1 MPLHVSSVVSL
12 TIYSC
17 SETQDEEEHHH
28 HHHHG
33 RSLQAEVGTV
43 KRCGTPD
50 LKLSAAEDAKIRA
63 RIDSYGD
70 TENKNF
76 DVVTVDVAFRVIHDG
91 NDGNLSDQAITD
103 QINVLNTAFAP
114 YKFQFS
120 LRETIRI
127 NNAAQYATCGDGSD
141 GQEVKAQIRNPDDGP
156 NVLYFYTCDLL
167 PALLGYATFP
177 SYYVTFPLFDGVVI
191 TFQSFPGGTLAP
203 YNLGQ
208 TSTHEVGHW

>member
-63 RIDSYGD
+63 RIASYGG
-70 TENKNF
+70 TENKNYE
-76 DVVTVDVAFRVIHDG
+76 VVTVDVAVRVIHD
-91 NDGNLSDQAITD
+91 DATGNLPDQAITD
-103 QINVLNTAFAP
+103 QMNVLNTAFAP
-114 YKFQFS
+114 YKFQFR
-120 LRETIRI
+120 LREIIRI
-127 NNAAQYATCGDGSD
+127 NDAALYATCGQGD
-141 GQEVKAQIRNPDDGP
+141 QAVKEQIRNPNDGP
-156 NVLYFYTCDLL
+156 NVLYFYTCDLVPRL
-167 PALLGYATFP
+167 LLGYATFP
-177 SYYVTFPLFDGVVI
+177 SDYAAFPLFDGVVI